1 MEAAERQALFAG
13 IEREARA
20 QGWYGLTPARPGGE
34 GNSIPTPVVAALVA
48 AMVVPIALRI
58 FLVDEGAT
66 LGEHLDGVGG
76 TITVVVLFIGLC
88 VVIAMVMRNDR
99 TAPIERRPA
108 LALEKRAA
116 TGVRADGV
124 VLLEE
129 ADGSQTEYHAHDACF
144 ERIDVPTPGFAY
156 VAHHR
161 LLDFKP
167 VAIA

>member
-1 MEAAERQALFAG
+1 MEAAERQALFTG
-13 IEREARA
+13 IEREARER
-20 QGWYGLTPARPGGE
+20 GWYGLTPARPGGE
-34 GNSIPTPVVAALVA
+34 GNSIPTPVVAATVFAVLL
-48 AMVVPIALRI
+48 PIAWRI
-58 FLVDEGAT
+58 FMFDSEMTFIETVMSVAGTSILMALLVG
-66 LGEHLDGVGG
+66 
-76 TITVVVLFIGLC
+76 FC

-108 LALEKRAA
+108 LALEKRTA

-144 ERIDVPTPGFAY
+144 DRIDVPTPGFAY